1 MASFTAELQNSPWY
15 RRTPRGYEPYKSDA
29 VIGNTPTGSK
39 QVGGG
44 ATQET

>member
-15 RRTPRGYEPYKSDA
+15 TRTLVATNPYKSDA